1 MNIARFI
8 VLGIAAAATSGLL
21 VYALGLAWCARQTE
35 PATTEYMAMVM
46 LATLLAGMVGW
57 LAVWI
62 HMKLQPSS
70 KEETA

>member
-8 VLGIAAAATSGLL
+8 VLGIAAAAISGLL
-21 VYALGLAWCARQTE
+21 VYALGLAWCAGRAE
-35 PATTEYMAMVM
+35 PAATECMAVVM
-46 LATLLAGMVGW
+46 LATLLAGMAGW